1 MIEDPPGAEDDFEP
15 SEPVVELPSWIP
27 ILLGVV
33 LVTMAAFA
41 VYTGMTHRGKPLAR
55 AVRHPVSTARRV
67 VANVLPGDTDDPAP
81 NPATSVTTSK
91 MAIAGDGKSISSAT
105 ILRAGRG
112 MMIKAEPNT
121 ASVFVNERLIGT
133 AAQFSRLDSIYE
145 FPAEGSFSV
154 RLMADGFEDA
164 VYLVTVEPEAD
175 QEIAEIEVRLRRA
188 KGPRG

>member
-1 MIEDPPGAEDDFEP
+1 MIEDPPGAEGEDEP
-15 SEPVVELPSWIP
+15 AEPVVELPAWIP

-41 VYTGMTHRGKPLAR
+41 VYTGMTHRGKPFGALR
-55 AVRHPVSTARRV
+55 DPISTARRV
-67 VANVLPGDTDDPAP
+67 VANVLPGDAEDPAP
-81 NPATSVTTSK
+81 HPATPVTTSK
-91 MAIAGDGKSISSAT
+91 MAIAGDGKSITSAT
-105 ILRAGRG
+105 MLRAGRG

-121 ASVFVNERLIGT
+121 AAVFVNDRPIGT
-133 AAQFSRLDSIYE
+133 AAQFSRLDSVYE
-145 FPAEGSFSV
+145 FPAEGNFTV

-188 KGPRG
+188 KGLRN